1 MTEVTLYWS
10 NICIL
15 NRIELEYLER
25 IKTELRKEEIEL
37 RITHFGLGY
46 SSHMSD
52 YLRREDSI
60 LADIFLSADLE
71 VFEDERIFSRFED
84 DLVDISGMMDVKNRS
99 IMRGKLLPYL
109 AIPLVLYSRER
120 GEKSLLSLSSD
131 DTFTFGGIDNS
142 AAKTVVKTIWNLYG
156 REKAEEA
163 LKRAAVTPM
172 PINAFQRVK
181 TGESRY
187 ALVPAVFAL
196 SDPSAQTSLPLEGSV
211 LIPSY
216 AAVRRTIAP
225 AAAEKV
231 IRALFSPSFL
241 DMYEERGKM
250 LISTR
255 EIPQWFTSLGGR
267 TVLPSEEFLASLK
280 GEDFYALY
288 NGALN
293 L

>member
-25 IKTELRKEEIEL
+25 IKAELRAEEIDL

-46 SSHMSD
+46 AYHMSD
-52 YLRREDSI
+52 YLRTEGSS
-60 LADIFLSADLE
+60 LPDIFLSADLE
-71 VFEDERIFSRFED
+71 VFEDERLFSRFEN
-84 DLVDISGMMDVKNRS
+84 DLMDISGMMDVKADPVK
-99 IMRGKLLPYL
+99 RGKLLPYL
-109 AIPLVLYSRER
+109 AIPLVLYSKKE
-120 GEKSLLSLSSD
+120 ESASLLSLSSD
-131 DTFTFGGIDNS
+131 DGFTFGGIENS

-163 LKRAAVTPM
+163 LKTASVTPM

-181 TGESRY
+181 TGQSRC
-187 ALVPAVFAL
+187 ALVPAVFSL
-196 SDPSAQTSLPLEGSV
+196 SDPSACTFLPAEGSV

-216 AAVRRTIAP
+216 AAVRNTVTP
-225 AAAEKV
+225 STAEKV
-231 IRALFSPSFL
+231 ISALFSPSFL

-255 EIPQWFTSLGGR
+255 EIPGWFMDLGGR
-267 TVLPSEEFLASLK
+267 TTLPSGEFLSSLK

-288 NGALN
+288 RSALN
-293 L
+293 S

>member
-25 IKTELRKEEIEL
+25 IKAELEKEDIAL

-46 SSHMSD
+46 PYHMSD
-52 YLRREDSI
+52 YLRTEGSS
-60 LADIFLSADLE
+60 LPDIFLSADLE
-71 VFEDERIFSRFED
+71 VFEDDRLFSRFGDE
-84 DLVDISGMMDVKNRS
+84 LMDISGMMDVKTDS
-99 IMRGKLLPYL
+99 IRRGKLLPYL
-109 AIPLVLYSRER
+109 AIPLVLYSKEM
-120 GEKSLLSLSSD
+120 KSASLLSLSSD
-131 DTFTFGGIDNS
+131 DGFTFGGIENS

-156 REKAEEA
+156 RKKAEDA
-163 LKRAAVTPM
+163 LRKASVTPM

-181 TGESRY
+181 TGQSRC

-196 SDPSAQTSLPLEGSV
+196 SDSSAHTFLPAEGSV

-216 AAVRRTIAP
+216 AAVRNTITPSTAR
-225 AAAEKV
+225 KV
-231 IRALFSPSFL
+231 ISALFSPSFL

-255 EIPQWFTSLGGR
+255 DIPRWFTHLGGR
-267 TVLPSEEFLASLK
+267 TTLPSEEFLSTLR

-288 NGALN
+288 RTSLN
-293 L
+293 A

>member
-25 IKTELRKEEIEL
+25 IKAELEKEDIAL
-37 RITHFGLGY
+37 RITHFGLGCPY
-46 SSHMSD
+46 HMSD
-52 YLRREDSI
+52 YLRREGSS
-60 LADIFLSADLE
+60 LPDIFLSADLE
-71 VFEDERIFSRFED
+71 VFEDDRLFSRFSDE
-84 DLVDISGMMDVKNRS
+84 LMDISGMMDVKMDS
-99 IMRGKLLPYL
+99 IRREKLLPYL
-109 AIPLVLYSRER
+109 AIPLVLYSKET
-120 GEKSLLSLSSD
+120 GSASLLSLSSD
-131 DTFTFGGIDNS
+131 DGFTFGGIGNS

-163 LKRAAVTPM
+163 LRKAAVTAM

-181 TGESRY
+181 TGQSRC

-196 SDPSAQTSLPLEGSV
+196 SDFSAHTFLPSEGSV

-216 AAVRRTIAP
+216 AAVRNTITP
-225 AAAEKV
+225 STAEKV
-231 IRALFSPSFL
+231 ISALFSSSFL

-255 EIPQWFTSLGGR
+255 DNPRWFTDLGGR
-267 TVLPSEEFLASLK
+267 TILPSEEFLSTLR

-288 NGALN
+288 RASLN
-293 L
+293 A

>member
-25 IKTELRKEEIEL
+25 IKAGLAEEDIDL

-46 SSHMSD
+46 PYHMSD
-52 YLRREDSI
+52 YLRTEGSS
-60 LADIFLSADLE
+60 LPDIFLSADLE
-71 VFEDERIFSRFED
+71 VFEDERLFSRFEG
-84 DLVDISGMMDVKNRS
+84 DLMNISGMMDVKVEA
-99 IMRGKLLPYL
+99 IKRGKLLPYL
-109 AIPLVLYSRER
+109 AIPLVLYSKKE
-120 GEKSLLSLSSD
+120 ESASLLSLSSD
-131 DTFTFGGIDNS
+131 RGFTFGGIENS

-156 REKAEEA
+156 KEKAAEA
-163 LKRAAVTPM
+163 LKSASVTAM

-181 TGESRY
+181 TGVSRC

-196 SDPSAQTSLPLEGSV
+196 SDSSARTFLPAEGSV

-216 AAVRRTIAP
+216 AAVRNTISP
-225 AAAEKV
+225 STAEKV
-231 IRALFSPSFL
+231 ISAIFSPSFL

-255 EIPQWFTSLGGR
+255 EIPGWFEKLGGR
-267 TVLPSEEFLASLK
+267 MTLPSGEFLSSLK
-280 GEDFYALY
+280 GEEFYALY
-288 NGALN
+288 RSSLN
-293 L
+293 S

>member
-25 IKTELRKEEIEL
+25 IKAVLAEEDIDL

-46 SSHMSD
+46 PYHMSD
-52 YLRREDSI
+52 YLRKEDSS
-60 LADIFLSADLE
+60 LPDIFLSADLE
-71 VFEDERIFSRFED
+71 VFEDERVFSRFSDE
-84 DLVDISGMMDVKNRS
+84 LMDISGMMDVKTDP
-99 IMRGKLLPYL
+99 IKRGKLLPYL
-109 AIPLVLYSRER
+109 AIPLVLYSKEM
-120 GEKSLLSLSSD
+120 ENASLLSLSSD
-131 DTFTFGGIDNS
+131 RGFTFGGIENS
-142 AAKTVVKTIWNLYG
+142 AAKTVVKTIWDLYG
-156 REKAEEA
+156 RKKAEEA
-163 LKRAAVTPM
+163 LRKAAVTAM

-181 TGESRY
+181 TGVSRC

-196 SDPSAQTSLPLEGSV
+196 SDSSAHTFLPMEGSV

-216 AAVRRTIAP
+216 AAVRNTISLST
-225 AAAEKV
+225 AEKV
-231 IRALFSPSFL
+231 LSALFSPSFL

-255 EIPQWFTSLGGR
+255 EVPGWFKELGGR
-267 TVLPSEEFLASLK
+267 TILPSEEFLSTLR

-288 NGALN
+288 RASLN
-293 L
+293 V